1 MYSRKLSSLKYELN
15 CNIFNITSSLQDC
28 LIFSNSFTT
37 RSFTWRKLELV
48 HIKLLQERKLTVPV
62 LLWMNS
68 INSSILERRE
78 TLLKSI
84 RKKKEGKLSEIL
96 PEEDDRLDRE
106 QELKPQV
113 YDSIH
118 ALVRMG
124 YDFETIL
131 KYSNVKRAFLEQ
143 LFHELKYCKLKP
155 DLEII
160 TNDEN
165 SDEKSRIPQRAQRSV
180 EVEIQLFVMRIQLEV
195 NKLSA
200 FLDQKQVRAQL
211 QSSSV
216 KKQLESKRQS
226 LINSMNDLF
235 DKVIETEHETAGKE
249 ASQSHIRE
257 EEKAKNYTGNSSNLE
272 APENASSILVDSGF
286 VKIAKV
292 CGILILLNPISVLT
306 QHYSQKQKTSNLI
319 TRSYHIAIK
328 VTEQPMLLQL

>member
-1 MYSRKLSSLKYELN
+1 M
-15 CNIFNITSSLQDC
+15 D
-28 LIFSNSFTT
+28 
-37 RSFTWRKLELV
+37 
-48 HIKLLQERKLTVPV
+48 
-62 LLWMNS
+62 S

-84 RKKKEGKLSEIL
+84 RKKIEGRIPEIL
-96 PEEDDRLDRE
+96 PEEDDRVGRE
-106 QELKPQV
+106 QELKSQV

-131 KYSNVKRAFLEQ
+131 KCSNVKKTFLEQ

-160 TNDEN
+160 TDDEN
-165 SDEKSRIPQRAQRSV
+165 NDEKSQMPQRAQRSV

-200 FLDQKQVRAQL
+200 FLDQKEVRAQL
-211 QSSSV
+211 QGSSV
-216 KKQLESKRQS
+216 KKQLVSKRQS

-235 DKVIETEHETAGKE
+235 DKVIESEHETKDKE
-249 ASQSHIRE
+249 TWKSGICE
-257 EEKAKNYTGNSSNLE
+257 EVKTKNHPGNSSSFKE
-272 APENASSILVDSGF
+272 PENSSSVLVDSGF

-292 CGILILLNPISVLT
+292 CVILILLGPISVLT
-306 QHYSQKQKTSNLI
+306 QHI
-319 TRSYHIAIK
+319 I
-328 VTEQPMLLQL
+328 V

>member
-1 MYSRKLSSLKYELN
+1 M
-15 CNIFNITSSLQDC
+15 D
-28 LIFSNSFTT
+28 
-37 RSFTWRKLELV
+37 
-48 HIKLLQERKLTVPV
+48 
-62 LLWMNS
+62 S

-84 RKKKEGKLSEIL
+84 RKKKEGRLSEIL
-96 PEEDDRLDRE
+96 LEEDDRVGRE
-106 QELKPQV
+106 QELKSQV

-131 KYSNVKRAFLEQ
+131 KGSNVKKTFLEQ

-160 TNDEN
+160 TDNENNDE
-165 SDEKSRIPQRAQRSV
+165 ESRMPQRAQRSV

-216 KKQLESKRQS
+216 KKQLVSKRQS

-235 DKVIETEHETAGKE
+235 DKVIESEHKTEGNETW
-249 ASQSHIRE
+249 QSDIRE
-257 EEKAKNYTGNSSNLE
+257 EETTKNHSRNSSSLE
-272 APENASSILVDSGF
+272 APENASSVLVDSGF

-292 CGILILLNPISVLT
+292 CVILILLSPISVLT
-306 QHYSQKQKTSNLI
+306 QHI
-319 TRSYHIAIK
+319 I
-328 VTEQPMLLQL
+328 V